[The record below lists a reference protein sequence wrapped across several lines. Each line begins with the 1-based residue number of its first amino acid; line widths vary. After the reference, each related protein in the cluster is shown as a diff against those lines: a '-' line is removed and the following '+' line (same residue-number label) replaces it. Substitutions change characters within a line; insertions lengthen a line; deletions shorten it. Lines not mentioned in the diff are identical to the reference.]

1 MKKYLFLYIC
11 ALTASLGGLLSGY
24 DTGVISGA
32 LLYINQSFEMSS
44 ALLGFL
50 VSSVSIGAIIG
61 ALINGALIDKI
72 GRKKILLIT
81 AFIFI
86 IASVFCYLSQ
96 NIIELILSRMLI
108 GCAVGAVSFAGPL
121 YLSEISVKEKRGE
134 IVSFHQLAITFGI
147 LFSYLTNYFCANLE
161 NNWRVMLLAGAFPAI
176 ILFIAMMFFHDTPRW
191 YVTKGK
197 IDKAKSVLKRIDC
210 GINLEDE
217 ILHIKNT
224 LDDNKKIKLEK
235 RFIMP
240 FVIGIGI
247 MFAQIATG
255 INAIIYYAPTIFK
268 MVGFSSNQDVL
279 FATVFIGL
287 INFLMTFVAIVFVD
301 KIGRKPLLY
310 FGLTGVMISLFALG
324 TSFAFA
330 DILGDSL
337 KWVAVGSLV
346 TYIVCFAMSLGPIG
360 WILVS
365 EVFPLKIRGVA
376 MSVCTVANFAFNF
389 FVVAS
394 FPVLLHRIGG
404 AWTFWM
410 FGIVSI
416 LCIIFVYFF
425 VPETKGISLEQIESN
440 WRKGVKPRDF

>member
-1 MKKYLFLYIC
+1 MRKYLFLYIC

-32 LLYINQSFEMSS
+32 LLYINQSFEMNS

-50 VSSVSIGAIIG
+50 VSSVSIGAVVG

-81 AFIFI
+81 AFVFI

-161 NNWRVMLLAGAFPAI
+161 NNWRVMLLVGAFPAI
-176 ILFIAMMFFHDTPRW
+176 ILFLAMVLFHDTPRW
-191 YVTKGK
+191 YVAKGK
-197 IDKAKSVLKRIDC
+197 IEKAKFVLKKIDSDIDVESE
-210 GINLEDE
+210 INN
-217 ILHIKNT
+217 IKST
-224 LDDNKKIKLEK
+224 LNDNKKIKFEK
-235 RFIMP
+235 RFLMP

-268 MVGFSSNQDVL
+268 MVGFSSNHDVL
-279 FATVFIGL
+279 FATILIGL
-287 INFLMTFVAIVFVD
+287 INFLMTFVAIVLVD

-310 FGLTGVMISLFALG
+310 IGLGGMLINLLILALTFCFDFVFVKYLAVISCAL
-324 TSFAFA
+324 
-330 DILGDSL
+330 
-337 KWVAVGSLV
+337 
-346 TYIVCFAMSLGPIG
+346 YIVSFSMSLGPVG
-360 WILVS
+360 LLLVA
-365 EVFPLKIRGVA
+365 EVFPLKYRGSA
-376 MSVCTVANFAFNF
+376 MSIAILSNFVFNF
-389 FVVAS
+389 IVTGL
-394 FPVLLHRIGG
+394 FPISLHKIGG
-404 AWTFWM
+404 CATFLI
-410 FGIVSI
+410 FALICVISI
-416 LCIIFVYFF
+416 LFVRFV
-425 VPETKGISLEQIESN
+425 VPETKGVSLEEIEERMN
-440 WRKGVKPRDF
+440 GIKI

>member
-1 MKKYLFLYIC
+1 MRKYLFLYIC

-32 LLYINQSFEMSS
+32 LLYINQSFEMNS

-50 VSSVSIGAIIG
+50 VSSVSIGAVVG

-81 AFIFI
+81 AFVFI
-86 IASVFCYLSQ
+86 IASLFCYLSQ

-161 NNWRVMLLAGAFPAI
+161 NNWRVMLLVGAFPAI
-176 ILFIAMMFFHDTPRW
+176 ILFLAMVLFHDTPRW
-191 YVTKGK
+191 YVAKGK
-197 IDKAKSVLKRIDC
+197 IEKAKSVLKKIDSDMDVESE
-210 GINLEDE
+210 INN
-217 ILHIKNT
+217 IKST
-224 LDDNKKIKLEK
+224 LNDNKKIKFEK
-235 RFIMP
+235 RFLMP

-268 MVGFSSNQDVL
+268 MVGFSSNHDVL
-279 FATVFIGL
+279 FATILIGL
-287 INFLMTFVAIVFVD
+287 INFLMTFVAIVLVD

-310 FGLTGVMISLFALG
+310 IGLGGMLINLLILALTFCFDFVFVKYLAVISCAL
-324 TSFAFA
+324 
-330 DILGDSL
+330 
-337 KWVAVGSLV
+337 
-346 TYIVCFAMSLGPIG
+346 YIVSFSMSLGPVG
-360 WILVS
+360 LLLVA
-365 EVFPLKIRGVA
+365 EVFPLKYRGSA
-376 MSVCTVANFAFNF
+376 MSIAILSNFVFNF
-389 FVVAS
+389 IVTGL
-394 FPVLLHRIGG
+394 FPISLHKIGG
-404 AWTFWM
+404 CATFLI
-410 FGIVSI
+410 FALICVISI
-416 LCIIFVYFF
+416 LFVRFV
-425 VPETKGISLEQIESN
+425 VPETKGVSLEEIEERMN
-440 WRKGVKPRDF
+440 GIKI